1 MRWMIYG
8 ANGYTG
14 ELIARAAR
22 GQGLMPILAGRRE
35 ARVAPLAEQQG
46 LEYRVFGL
54 DDIDQVADE
63 LADVDLVLHCAGP
76 FSATSAPM
84 LEACLR
90 ARTHYLD
97 ITGEVGVFEHTF
109 AQAARA
115 RQAGIVVCPGV
126 GMDVVPTDCVAAKL
140 KAELPDAN
148 QLSLGFSTRS
158 GLSPGTA
165 KTTIE
170 GLAQGGRAR
179 VRGEL
184 REVPLGWKVRR
195 LDFGD
200 GRQWAM
206 TIPWGDVSTAWHT
219 TGIGN
224 IQVFIPA
231 PRWLIWAAKAGNLT
245 RPLLGLPAIQNYLQS
260 LAHRRTQGPD
270 EATRARHPTYIWG
283 EARNGAGQQKV
294 VRIRTANGY
303 ALTIDSALAVRRYIE
318 EQAPAPGC
326 YTPARLCGLDLVEK
340 LPGSGLFEVSER

>member
-22 GQGLMPILAGRRE
+22 RQGLTPILAGRRE
-35 ARVAPLAEQQG
+35 AGVASLAEQEG
-46 LEYRVFGL
+46 LEYRVFEL
-54 DDIDQVADE
+54 VDVARVAE
-63 LADVDLVLHCAGP
+63 ALADVDLVIHCAGP

-90 ARTHYLD
+90 AGSHYLD
-97 ITGEVGVFEHTF
+97 ITGEVDVFEHTF
-109 AQAARA
+109 AQAQRA
-115 RQAGIVVCPGV
+115 RDAGIVVCPGV
-126 GMDVVPTDCVAAKL
+126 GMDVIPTDCVAARL

-165 KTTIE
+165 KTTVE
-170 GLAQGGRAR
+170 ALAQGGRAR
-179 VRGEL
+179 IRGEL
-184 REVPLGWKVRR
+184 REVPLGWKARR
-195 LDFGD
+195 LDFGA
-200 GRQWAM
+200 GPQWAM

-231 PRWLIWAAKAGNLT
+231 PRWFIWAAKAGNAT
-245 RPLLGLPAIQNYLQS
+245 RPLMARPTVQRHLKS
-260 LAHRRTQGPD
+260 LVERRIKGPD
-270 EATRARHPTYIWG
+270 EAARERHPTYIWG

-303 ALTIDSALAVRRYIE
+303 SLTIDGALAIRRHIE
-318 EQAPAPGC
+318 ERTPAPGC
-326 YTPARLCGLDLVEK
+326 YTPATLCGPNLVET
-340 LPGSGLFEVSER
+340 LPGSGRFEVSER